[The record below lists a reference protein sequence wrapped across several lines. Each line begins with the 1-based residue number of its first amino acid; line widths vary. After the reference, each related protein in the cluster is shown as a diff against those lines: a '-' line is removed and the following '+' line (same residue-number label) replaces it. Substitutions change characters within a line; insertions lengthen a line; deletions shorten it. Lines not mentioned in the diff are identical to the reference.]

1 MRFLPL
7 LAILLVA
14 TSAYAAKSTA
24 ALKSALAS
32 LKESPLNFSYGLV
45 GVTERDDD
53 SQVRGG
59 TLYHDFLISYD
70 ITDKDE
76 VRVMPELSNGYR
88 SDQFVSDKKPR
99 GGQKDNWE
107 TSYEGVLLRYR
118 RKNLL
123 TQGKHGVDGEFQQ
136 RYFYNNNRTKAYGS
150 ASTRFYLKRSL
161 GKRFSLKGLTQYDLD
176 HNVSEGKKDRR
187 QRRFLLSTTPSWSF
201 TDQFSG
207 GMVFRYKHSI
217 FEKKKGP
224 NNSDLFELIP
234 HLSYSFAGHS
244 FGAAANLSVFKSND
258 GKTFVRHMEDSISY
272 ELSYTLSV
280 F

>member
-70 ITDKDE
+70 ITDKDK
-76 VRVMPELSNGYR
+76 VTVMPELSNGYM
-88 SDQFVSDKKPR
+88 S
-99 GGQKDNWE
+99 GQKDNWE

-123 TQGKHGVDGEFQQ
+123 TQAKHGVDGEFQQ
-136 RYFYNNNRTKAYGS
+136 RYFYNNNRTKTYGA

-207 GMVFRYKHSI
+207 GMVFRYRHSI
-217 FEKKKGP
+217 FEKKKFP
-224 NNSDLFELIP
+224 SNSDLFELIP

-244 FGAAANLSVFKSND
+244 FGAAAYLSVFKSND
-258 GKTFVRHMEDSISY
+258 GKTFVRHMEDSIGY